1 MIHSLTTKNGVKH
14 HNRTFTFQ
22 EGVNLIRGDNEG
34 GKSLILEFIDFA
46 LHGSVALRLPVSMYP
61 ANLQV
66 ELEVTIRG
74 ERFSILRTP
83 KKASISKDGCL
94 IASGTKP
101 VDAEIRKLLGYNR
114 NVFLVSNYSS
124 QDAIQYLS
132 SMKPAERKRTIDNVV
147 GLTAVEQV
155 IAEHKT
161 NLTVL
166 NREMDSVKR
175 REVIKPVEPEVT
187 FIPHFAEKI
196 EELKVKISRESSVI
210 SVQESLIK
218 HHESLDKTKP
228 EFRAELPTSGLI
240 EGLTEQA
247 IATREVQI
255 YNLTN
260 KVNDLSERYKTLREN
275 SIEKP
280 IEPSREGYIKGVN
293 LEKIHAKRAEKS
305 ALEYSVNHFS
315 TMLKDFPDVNQLVKY
330 SQEEINAI
338 EEQWKLFHDWEHV
351 QKHKQKGS
359 VTCNHC
365 DGEVFLAVDYIKN
378 HYSHVPDFVEK
389 PQQNH
394 GDMDFH
400 NKEIDAILS
409 QSEGCKVE
417 LDKAQKSL
425 DEFNQNWHSEED
437 IQRHILVEEAL
448 YEFRNKNDE
457 WHSWAEKEL
466 NCNQSLVEA
475 RSDLDN
481 LTKDWHTNIQLAEH
495 RVALHNQVENLRNKQ
510 LVEQWQKSKD
520 SLTPVDLEALEAAK
534 YGLPISQVALAQ
546 AENAQHLWS
555 TYNKEIDLYENWN
568 REKEDALCEVE
579 LEKERINAL
588 NIFKAKIKT
597 TILPSVNA
605 VASTWM
611 RRMSEGKHQK
621 VELTDN
627 MEILVN
633 GEPIEALSISGRA
646 LGHLSLRMALG
657 QVLTNA
663 VFPVFMADE
672 VDASMRNNRAQ
683 NVLDSLTDM
692 LKGSMKQIIMISHQ
706 NLEAV
711 DNIIEV

>member
-14 HNRTFTFQ
+14 HNRTFSFQ

-46 LHGSVALRLPVSMYP
+46 LHGSVALRLPVSLYP

-94 IASGTKP
+94 IASGTKA

-175 REVIKPVEPEVT
+175 REVTKPVEPEVA

-228 EFRAELPTSGLI
+228 EFRAELPVSGLI

-255 YNLTN
+255 HNLTN
-260 KVNDLSERYKTLREN
+260 KVNDLSERYKILRKN
-275 SIEKP
+275 AVEKP
-280 IEPSREGYIKGVN
+280 VEPSREGYINGVT
-293 LEKIHAKRAEKS
+293 LEKIHAKRAEK
-305 ALEYSVNHFS
+305 AAVEYSVNHFS
-315 TMLKDFPDVNQLVKY
+315 TMLKDFPDVTQLVKY
-330 SQEEINAI
+330 SQEEINAV

-365 DGEVFLAVDYIKN
+365 EGEVFLAVDYIKN

-400 NKEIDAILS
+400 NKEIDATLS

-425 DEFNQNWHSEED
+425 DEFNQNWYSEED
-437 IQRHILVEEAL
+437 IQRHILVEEAIC
-448 YEFRNKNDE
+448 EFRNKNDE

-475 RSDLDN
+475 ESDLDN
-481 LTKDWHTNIQLAEH
+481 LTKDWYTNIQLAEH

-520 SLTPVDLEALEAAK
+520 SLTPVDFEALEAAK
-534 YGLPISQVALAQ
+534 YGLPISQVALTQ

-555 TYNKEIDLYENWN
+555 MYNKEIDLYENWN
-568 REKEDALCEVE
+568 REREDALCEVE